1 MIEKIRNRHQ
11 TLLLFLLD
19 VEGKDVQLRI
29 LEHLFWTVRHRL
41 FRLVITVLLEVVL

>member
-19 VEGKDVQLRI
+19 VEGKEDNLII
-29 LEHLFWTVRHRL
+29 LLAVFSTPTMTKTSDE
-41 FRLVITVLLEVVL
+41 